1 MVGVHDPFLD
11 LGGDSLRASR
21 IASRV
26 LGTFDVDV
34 PMVTLF
40 KASTV
45 ASMAVVVVE
54 ALASR
59 VAGANLEQM
68 LAESE
73 RPDDV
78 R

>member
-1 MVGVHDPFLD
+1 
-11 LGGDSLRASR
+11 
-21 IASRV
+21 
-26 LGTFDVDV
+26 
-34 PMVTLF
+34 MVTLF